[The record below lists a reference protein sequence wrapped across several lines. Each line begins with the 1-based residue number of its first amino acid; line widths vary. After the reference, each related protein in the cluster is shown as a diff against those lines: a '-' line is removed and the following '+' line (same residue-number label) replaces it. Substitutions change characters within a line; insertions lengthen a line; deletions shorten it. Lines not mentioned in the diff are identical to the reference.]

1 MSILYCTISH
11 FAIALTQRDRSDL
24 DEHPLVLVDPE
35 GRVFDA
41 SPEAT
46 ACGVIAGLT
55 ARVAQIRCPQA
66 CFIEADVAYYWKE
79 LETLFEVLE
88 RTGPQV
94 EPHGWG
100 AAYVDLGDLA
110 RNCTDARALCSE
122 MGRAIRRALGKSLQ
136 PALGWN
142 SGKFTAQAAAH
153 CTRPGHLLAVSAAR
167 ERAFLDPLP
176 VTLLPLNQDAQ
187 RRLGFLGLRV
197 LKQYA
202 ALPPAAVWQQFGRAG
217 KLAQRFARGQ
227 DDRSV
232 VSRHQAPRL
241 STEVEFEAPLVE
253 RERLLAAL
261 NRLVSPMLGDLREG
275 LRACGQLGLAVRYGN
290 GHIEERTRAFILP
303 TADEST
309 IVRALEQL
317 VDKMSWPASATAL
330 SVTLEQIQDVVIE
343 QLTLFPAD
351 GPQRVGYPRGSERE
365 RKLCEVQRYLAAR
378 FGANCLRRAALVHP
392 RAPLPEWRV
401 GWAEWD
407 TEGNA

>member
-1 MSILYCTISH
+1 MFKTMSILYCTISH
-11 FAIALTQRDRSDL
+11 FAVALAQRDRPDL
-24 DEHPLVLVDPE
+24 DDRPLVLVDPE

-41 SPEAT
+41 SPEAA
-46 ACGVIAGLT
+46 ACGVVMGLT
-55 ARVAQIRCPQA
+55 ARTAQIRCPQA
-66 CFIEADVAYYWKE
+66 RLAEADVAYYRRE
-79 LETLFEVLE
+79 LEALFEVLE
-88 RTGPQV
+88 RTGPRV

-110 RNCTDARALCSE
+110 RNRTEAAALCSE
-122 MGRAIRRALGKSLQ
+122 TGRAIRRALGEPLQ

-142 SGKFTAQAAAH
+142 SNKFTAQAAAR

-176 VTLLPLNQDAQ
+176 VTLLPLNRDAQ

-202 ALPPAAVWQQFGRAG
+202 VLPPAAVWQQFGRAG

-227 DDRSV
+227 DDRAV

-241 STEVEFEAPLVE
+241 STEVEFEVPLVE

-261 NRLVSPMLGDLREG
+261 QRLVSPLLGDLREDM
-275 LRACGQLGLAVRYGN
+275 RACGQLGLAVQYDN
-290 GHIEERTRAFILP
+290 GHTEERTRTFVLP
-303 TADEST
+303 TADEPT

-317 VDKMSWPASATAL
+317 VTKMSWPAPATAL
-330 SVTLEQIQDVVIE
+330 RVTLEQIQEVVIE
-343 QLTLFPAD
+343 QLALFPGKD
-351 GPQRVGYPRGSERE
+351 ERE
-365 RKLCEVQRYLAAR
+365 HKLCEVQRYLATR
-378 FGANCLRRAALVHP
+378 FGENCLRRAALVHP
-392 RAPLPEWRV
+392 GAPLPEWRV

-407 TEGNA
+407 AEGST

>member
-11 FAIALTQRDRSDL
+11 FAAALTQRDRPDL
-24 DEHPLVLVDPE
+24 DDRPLVLVDPE
-35 GRVFDA
+35 GRVFDT
-41 SPEAT
+41 SPEAA
-46 ACGVIAGLT
+46 ACGAVAGLT
-55 ARVAQIRCPQA
+55 ARTAQICCPQA
-66 CFIEADVAYYWKE
+66 RLVEVDVAYYRKE

-88 RTGPQV
+88 RTGPKV

-110 RNCTDARALCSE
+110 RNHTDARALCSE
-122 MGRAIRRALGKSLQ
+122 TGRAIRRALGKSLQ

-142 SGKFTAQAAAH
+142 SSKFTAQAAAH

-202 ALPPAAVWQQFGRAG
+202 ALPPAAVWQQFGQAG

-227 DDRSV
+227 DDRAV

-241 STEVEFEAPLVE
+241 STEVDFEAPLVD

-261 NRLVSPMLGDLREG
+261 QRLVSPMLGDLREG
-275 LRACGQLGLAVRYGN
+275 LRACGQLGLAIQYGN
-290 GHIEERTRAFILP
+290 GHIEERTRTFILP
-303 TADEST
+303 TADEPT
-309 IVRALEQL
+309 IVRVLEQL
-317 VDKMSWPASATAL
+317 VDKMSWPAPATAL
-330 SVTLEQIQDVVIE
+330 TVTLEQIQEAVIE
-343 QLTLFPAD
+343 QLSLFS
-351 GPQRVGYPRGSERE
+351 GENEQK
-365 RKLCEVQRYLAAR
+365 RKLCEVQRYLATR
-378 FGANCLRRAALVHP
+378 FGENCLRRAALVHP
-392 RAPLPEWRV
+392 GAPLPEWRV

-407 TEGNA
+407 AEGKA

>member
-11 FAIALTQRDRSDL
+11 FATALTLRDRPDL
-24 DEHPLVLVDPE
+24 DKRPLALIDPV

-41 SPEAT
+41 SPEAAT
-46 ACGVIAGLT
+46 CGVFAGLT
-55 ARVAQIRCPQA
+55 VRAAQIRCPRA
-66 CFIEADVAYYWKE
+66 CLVEIDVAYYRKE

-88 RTGPQV
+88 RTSSKV

-110 RNCTDARALCSE
+110 RNRTDARALCSE
-122 MGRAIRRALGKSLQ
+122 TGRAIRRALGKSLQ

-142 SGKFTAQAAAH
+142 SSKFTAQAAAR

-176 VTLLPLNQDAQ
+176 VTLLPLNEDAQ

-232 VSRHQAPRL
+232 VSRHQAPCL
-241 STEVEFEAPLVE
+241 STEAEFETPLVD

-261 NRLVSPMLGDLREG
+261 QRLVSPMLGDLREG
-275 LRACGQLGLAVRYGN
+275 LRACGQLGLAVQYNN
-290 GHIEERTRAFILP
+290 GHTEERTRTFVLP
-303 TADEST
+303 TADEPT

-317 VDKMSWPASATAL
+317 VEKMSWPAPAAAL
-330 SVTLEQIQDVVIE
+330 NVTLEQIQEAVIE

-351 GPQRVGYPRGSERE
+351 ARHPRGDERE
-365 RKLCEVQRYLAAR
+365 RKLCEVQRYLATR
-378 FGANCLRRAALVHP
+378 FGENCLRRAALVHP
-392 RAPLPEWRV
+392 GAPLPEWRV
-401 GWAEWD
+401 GWTEWD
-407 TEGNA
+407 AEGST